1 MKPGIVSQ
9 FLQILQ
15 QACICTLRLI
25 AGLAIQ
31 LAINTSG
38 GSDLIFFG
46 REAAQRII
54 MTTDGHTI
62 LNVGRSLL
70 LEFRKSDPLYI
81 LDKRHFPQAP
91 MVDYAS

>member
-1 MKPGIVSQ
+1 M
-9 FLQILQ
+9 FLQQ
-15 QACICTLRLI
+15 VCICTLRLI

-46 REAAQRII
+46 REATQRLI
-54 MTTDGHTI
+54 MTTDGHTF
-62 LNVGRSLL
+62 LNAGRSLRR
-70 LEFRKSDPLYI
+70 EFRKSDLLHI